1 MAKKFYDNGESKM
14 LADLEILP
22 LSHFLYM
29 CLRLSFDRAPD
40 CGLFKIRVKEMI
52 AITGLDRSV
61 ITDTLLPE
69 LVRHNLIVFDNNV
82 LFIPGT
88 AETECFEK
96 KLHSANTHYKQ
107 SFMSALIDCES
118 VVSLTSGYGGVNEAV
133 KKFIEYWSE
142 SIDWMIAEMSI
153 NENELDEL
161 EEKDK
166 TEQPDSGRSKRIFSL
181 KKTITAFYSCRTVA
195 ARKYAIVE
203 QNTTICQPPAHPL
216 TEKNAPTTNPVF
228 EKSPLPVDL
237 LSTHYQSP
245 PNPLPENTPPSYGNG
260 IGLWEMGKNKEIPI
274 GIKGGAGDFFSHSK
288 FPQQEH
294 SFCIADTSEN
304 SDIPDKSG
312 TETALPS
319 GKPTTTDTYNDI
331 EFQPHTKDNVNGQF
345 TINNELR
352 HYGLV
357 SDDSYEG
364 GNEDDDSAV
373 FNTGGD

>member
-52 AITGLDRSV
+52 AITGLDRGV

-69 LVRHNLIVFDNNV
+69 LIRHNLIVFDNNV

-133 KKFIEYWSE
+133 KRFIDYWSE

-153 NENELDEL
+153 NENELVEL
-161 EEKDK
+161 EEKEK
-166 TEQPDSGRSKRIFSL
+166 TEQPDSGRCKRIFSL

-195 ARKYAIVE
+195 ARKYALVE
-203 QNTTICQPPAHPL
+203 QNATSYQPHAHHL
-216 TEKNAPTTNPVF
+216 TEQNAPTTNLVF
-228 EKSPLPVDL
+228 EKSPLPADL
-237 LSTHYQSP
+237 LSTHYQSA
-245 PNPLPENTPPSYGNG
+245 PNSLPENTLPTYGNG

-288 FPQQEH
+288 IAEREH
-294 SFCIADTSEN
+294 SFCFADTSED
-304 SDIPDKSG
+304 SEIPDKPSS
-312 TETALPS
+312 ETALPS
-319 GKPTTTDTYNDI
+319 GKPMIADTYNEI
-331 EFQPHTKDNVNGQF
+331 EIQPHTKDNVNGQF
-345 TINNELR
+345 AINNELR

-357 SDDSYEG
+357 SDDAYEG
-364 GNEDDDSAV
+364 GNEGDDSEL
-373 FNTGGD
+373 FNPGDD